1 MPAARA
7 TTVRERG
14 RPSLLADA
22 RARPPAPAL
31 AGRRLLSWVVRLL
44 VVAAVFVAGLAV
56 GRALEDAPEPGGT
69 QTIVRTLEPLT
80 VEPRER
86 TVTVTTAGR

>member
-1 MPAARA
+1 VTAVPR
-7 TTVRERG
+7 TPQRRERDRR
-14 RPSLLADA
+14 RPST
-22 RARPPAPAL
+22 
-31 AGRRLLSWVVRLL
+31 GRRIVAWIVRLT

-56 GRALEDAPEPGGT
+56 GRALEDAPSPGGS

-86 TVTVTTAGR
+86 TVTVTTSGR

>member
-1 MPAARA
+1 MTVGAPRSSRA
-7 TTVRERG
+7 RERDRQR
-14 RPSLLADA
+14 RPS
-22 RARPPAPAL
+22 
-31 AGRRLLSWVVRLL
+31 AGRRIVGWIVRLA

-56 GRALEDAPEPGGT
+56 GRALEDAPSPGGS

-86 TVTVTTAGR
+86 TVTVTTSGR

>member
-1 MPAARA
+1 VTAGTPLSSR
-7 TTVRERG
+7 TRERQRERRR
-14 RPSLLADA
+14 RPS
-22 RARPPAPAL
+22 P
-31 AGRRLLSWVVRLL
+31 GRRIVAWILRLL

-80 VEPRER
+80 VEPSER
-86 TVTVTTAGR
+86 TVTVTTSGR

>member
-1 MPAARA
+1 MTAGAPRSPRA
-7 TTVRERG
+7 RERDRRR
-14 RPSLLADA
+14 RPSL
-22 RARPPAPAL
+22 
-31 AGRRLLSWVVRLL
+31 GRRIVKWAVGLA

-56 GRALEDAPEPGGT
+56 GRALEDAPSPGGS

-86 TVTVTTAGR
+86 TVTVTTSGR